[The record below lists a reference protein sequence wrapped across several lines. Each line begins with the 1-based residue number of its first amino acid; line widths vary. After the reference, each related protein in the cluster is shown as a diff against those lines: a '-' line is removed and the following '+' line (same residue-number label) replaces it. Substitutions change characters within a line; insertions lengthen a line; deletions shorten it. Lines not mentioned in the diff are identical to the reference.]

1 MRSYIASFLAGS
13 CLLAAAGGIWAQA
26 YPAHP
31 VRIITGGAGG
41 GSDFV
46 SRLVAQGISPALGQP
61 VLVVNY
67 PTGVTSGENVMK
79 SAPDGHTLLVS
90 GPLLWIGPL
99 LRPAPYD
106 PARDFSGIST
116 LVAAPSVVVVT
127 PTLPVS
133 SVKELIELAKSRP
146 GQLNYASAGTGTQA
160 HLAAELFKYMAGVN
174 LQGIAYSVAS
184 MRLAELFSGQVHVA
198 IDDGLM
204 THVKSGK
211 LRGLAVTSA
220 QRSVLAPGLPTV
232 AESGLPN
239 YESSLRTGMFAPA
252 RTPDAVVRRLNQE
265 VVRFLTL
272 PETRARLL
280 EFGTEAVA
288 STPQELAAMLVSE
301 REKFSKVLA
310 VTGITAQ

>member
-1 MRSYIASFLAGS
+1 MRKCIARLLGGL
-13 CLLAAAGGIWAQA
+13 LLAAGSVSAQT

-31 VRIITGGAGG
+31 IRIITGGAGG

-46 SRLVAQGISPALGQP
+46 SRLVAQGISPVLGQP

-67 PTGVTSGENVMK
+67 PTGVTSGETVMK
-79 SAPDGHTLLVS
+79 AIPDGHTLLVS
-90 GPLLWIGPL
+90 GPLLWIGPF

-106 PARDFSGIST
+106 PVKDFAGVAM

-127 PTLPVS
+127 PSLPVAN
-133 SVKELIELAKSRP
+133 VKELIELAKAKP

-174 LQGIAYSVAS
+174 LQGISYSVVA

-232 AESGLPN
+232 AESGLPG

-252 RTPDAVVRRLNQE
+252 KTPEAVVRRLNQE
-265 VVRFLTL
+265 VVRFLNL

-288 STPQELAAMLVSE
+288 SSPQELGATLVSE

-310 VTGITAQ
+310 VTGITAH